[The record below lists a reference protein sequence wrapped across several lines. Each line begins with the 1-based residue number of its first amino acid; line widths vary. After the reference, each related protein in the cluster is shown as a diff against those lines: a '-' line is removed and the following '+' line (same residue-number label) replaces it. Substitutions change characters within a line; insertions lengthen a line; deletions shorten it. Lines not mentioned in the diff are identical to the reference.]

1 MLRPDQDLS
10 VQILSRISQQ
20 LDTLIHNQTG
30 SPLPMPTLNT
40 FQPTSRIVRTNVLWL
55 VSLLFSIGAALGAT
69 LIQQWVR
76 DYKEAVQRRR
86 SPLKRAPIRTLLYK
100 GIMDWNMLGWVDNV
114 PILLHLALF
123 FFLAGLVDFLGE
135 TDCKVW
141 RTSLAL
147 LLIVLITYI
156 VFTLGPIFILA
167 CPFNTPITGLSWWL
181 FQKSHAGLRQL
192 LSLSWDNVPH
202 PYLTEFRAQ
211 CALKR
216 PLIGQAICWMMEWLE
231 GDEEIMPLVDGI
243 PGFLHS
249 EDGQQ
254 AWRDLMSSADSQCNS
269 VYSNSVQVL
278 PNSEVI
284 HTASY
289 QSYNTSMKPVTAANF
304 GIHLVQVLKGCMNPM
319 VEKKTASTRAIAC
332 LHAVQSLLVV
342 PGIYWEPYFSRN
354 ILQVFVDLKGFADD
368 SVNAQLACT
377 SAVLLSK
384 VLQDQDIKEKAKA
397 IETKLTNNGLGKQ
410 LFHEGV
416 SAMVAAKKA
425 SSQLRVI
432 LEGLNNALD
441 GLYDATSSLKMPENP
456 WKSCCDAARISLSI
470 EIGKLKKADCQWQHM
485 LSSWPEALHE
495 IQQETSKFQP
505 FLKYAQDSMGMQNMQ
520 KVAYIQTDKNKSDLP
535 VMTLLALGWLYR
547 GMPALEKESI
557 STGIV
562 KLVPVGIAEPQFSL
576 LTSDVMMLLVLH
588 DVLNLDHL
596 SGDRSEP
603 SAEVQ
608 KKLRDMWKHCQEMPV
623 WTSYAPD
630 LQQFF
635 FEKQF
640 CRTQMW
646 WLQDLQN
653 GGTAFTLQFLL
664 SELQSS
670 PSLPSQDLLDTL
682 HHITSDLDV
691 KAQQSSSA
699 QVYEDAIHY
708 LLCQILWD
716 AMWNMDW
723 FSTPVINF
731 LIHLIRRTVEKKE
744 CKNYLYELLTC
755 YSTFHDTKYIQN
767 LLKEGLQSPQV
778 TDNLISIIKVKHLL
792 SI

>member
-1 MLRPDQDLS
+1 
-10 VQILSRISQQ
+10 
-20 LDTLIHNQTG
+20 
-30 SPLPMPTLNT
+30 
-40 FQPTSRIVRTNVLWL
+40 
-55 VSLLFSIGAALGAT
+55 
-69 LIQQWVR
+69 
-76 DYKEAVQRRR
+76 
-86 SPLKRAPIRTLLYK
+86 
-100 GIMDWNMLGWVDNV
+100 
-114 PILLHLALF
+114 
-123 FFLAGLVDFLGE
+123 
-135 TDCKVW
+135 
-141 RTSLAL
+141 
-147 LLIVLITYI
+147 
-156 VFTLGPIFILA
+156 
-167 CPFNTPITGLSWWL
+167 
-181 FQKSHAGLRQL
+181 
-192 LSLSWDNVPH
+192 
-202 PYLTEFRAQ
+202 
-211 CALKR
+211 
-216 PLIGQAICWMMEWLE
+216 
-231 GDEEIMPLVDGI
+231 
-243 PGFLHS
+243 
-249 EDGQQ
+249 
-254 AWRDLMSSADSQCNS
+254 
-269 VYSNSVQVL
+269 
-278 PNSEVI
+278 
-284 HTASY
+284 
-289 QSYNTSMKPVTAANF
+289 
-304 GIHLVQVLKGCMNPM
+304 
-319 VEKKTASTRAIAC
+319 
-332 LHAVQSLLVV
+332 
-342 PGIYWEPYFSRN
+342 
-354 ILQVFVDLKGFADD
+354 
-368 SVNAQLACT
+368 
-377 SAVLLSK
+377 
-384 VLQDQDIKEKAKA
+384 
-397 IETKLTNNGLGKQ
+397 
-410 LFHEGV
+410 
-416 SAMVAAKKA
+416 
-425 SSQLRVI
+425 
-432 LEGLNNALD
+432 
-441 GLYDATSSLKMPENP
+441 
-456 WKSCCDAARISLSI
+456 
-470 EIGKLKKADCQWQHM
+470 M

-623 WTSYAPD
+623 WTSYSPD

-682 HHITSDLDV
+682 HHITSDPDV